1 MLLFV
6 RSSSA
11 PDKRAQHIPQEHTA
25 MAKQFRYTFVFR
37 AGNFVQRGLLAL
49 GISLNG
55 TTLITV
61 AGRKTGRPH
70 STPITMIELAGQR
83 YIQSPFG
90 NVNWVRNLRAAGK
103 ATLSW
108 GRRHETVTVTEL
120 TPEQAA
126 PVIKSLLGSAPKM
139 IRDYFEVTPE
149 SSLQEF
155 IRDAPNHA
163 VFAVHPASSTPQRE
177 AVGLN
182 VA

>member
-1 MLLFV
+1 
-6 RSSSA
+6 
-11 PDKRAQHIPQEHTA
+11 
-25 MAKQFRYTFVFR
+25 MAKQFRYSFVFK
-37 AGNFVQRGLLAL
+37 AGNLFQRGLLAL

-70 STPITMIELAGQR
+70 STPVTMIEFEGQR

-103 ATLSW
+103 ATLSS
-108 GRRHETVTVTEL
+108 GRRQEAITVTEL

-126 PVIKSLLGSAPKM
+126 PVIRSLLGRAPKM
-139 IRDYFEVTPE
+139 IRDYFDVTPE
-149 SSLQEF
+149 SSLEEV

-163 VFAVHPASSTPQRE
+163 VFLVHPAASMAQRV
-177 AVGLN
+177 AVGSAKDAAG
-182 VA
+182 V